1 MVTATPVDVCRIEYH
16 DVGGMT
22 RLSAVLIPSV
32 AREGTYQFIVRS
44 VSDGGTSSNAQGG
57 EFSAR
62 GGHREDLSKI
72 IVGGGMSVQ
81 KSVAE
86 KWEKLTGKHLLEG
99 YGQSRTKMQ

>member
-1 MVTATPVDVCRIEYH
+1 MVTAPPVDVCRIEYH

-44 VSDGGTSSNAQGG
+44 VSEGGTSSNAQGG

-72 IVGGGMSVQ
+72 IVGGVPNSLA
-81 KSVAE
+81 AE
-86 KWEKLTGKHLLEG
+86 LQVFDASGNLICSYTLPET
-99 YGQSRTKMQ
+99 R